1 MEIVTDEPGRSLV
14 VAETAPRMP
23 LALFVAGLALVLLVA
38 APWRGLWAMV
48 AHGPGAGSLDLA
60 GSAVWLAIGLLF
72 LLSLRG
78 GSRIERIAADREGGV
93 AVRSTHLAGFFGWTH
108 RVPADH
114 LQGLTLDVAPGSMRA
129 ARSDSGRARP
139 LRLRLTLRTA
149 KERRRAIPLA
159 LSQVGRTPEVADL
172 ALRLGAAVGLPY
184 YRVVGSDAE
193 QFEIEL
199 LRAAEPD
206 AKTVPPLGGR
216 ADYAR
221 DVVAPPANAA
231 AAEKARRFDPSAFE
245 GTPRVTVWDPR
256 RRVCL
261 EKSWGASALVAPL
274 LAAGLA
280 GPLAWWRLPGL
291 HALPALPRIA
301 ALTLITLV
309 GLAVAVVGWVGL
321 TGALPRRVTL
331 DWDARRLDVDGV
343 RAARRVSFAEIE
355 AIELR
360 ARSFRAR
367 QRQNQYTMYYWCEV
381 RAILRAPAGPPMEE
395 ILAETR
401 RYREDRVTPHVA
413 AAPLARE
420 LAASLH
426 VEEREASS

>member
-1 MEIVTDEPGRSLV
+1 MEIIKDEPGRSLV

-23 LALFVAGLALVLLVA
+23 LAFVVGGLVLVCLVA
-38 APWRGLWAMV
+38 APWRGVWALLRH
-48 AHGPGAGSLDLA
+48 ASEIPPSDLIGS
-60 GSAVWLAIGLLF
+60 GVWLAIGLL
-72 LLSLRG
+72 LLFSLRG
-78 GSRIERIAADREGGV
+78 GSRIERVAADRDGGLV
-93 AVRSTHLAGFFGWTH
+93 VRSTHLAGFLPWSR
-108 RVPADH
+108 RVPSND
-114 LQGLTLDVAPGSMRA
+114 LQGLSLDVAPDSMQPAASGS
-129 ARSDSGRARP
+129 GHPRP

-149 KERRRAIPLA
+149 EGRQRAIPLA
-159 LSQVGRTPEVADL
+159 LSQVGRTSEVADL

-199 LRAAEPD
+199 LRAAEAGAQAIPS
-206 AKTVPPLGGR
+206 LGGR
-216 ADYAR
+216 ADYSK
-221 DVVAPPANAA
+221 DVVAAPATAA
-231 AAEKARRFDPSAFE
+231 AADKARRFDPSAFE
-245 GTPRVTVWDPR
+245 GTPRVTAWDPR
-256 RRVCL
+256 HRVCF
-261 EKSWGASALVAPL
+261 EKSWGASAFVAPL

-291 HALPALPRIA
+291 HGLPALPRIV
-301 ALTLITLV
+301 ALAFITLV
-309 GLAVAVVGWVGL
+309 GFAVAAIGWVGL
-321 TGALPRRVTL
+321 TSALPRRVTL
-331 DWDARRLDVDGV
+331 DWVARSLDVDGL
-343 RAARRVSFAEIE
+343 RATRRVPFSEVE

-381 RAILRAPAGPPMEE
+381 RAILRASAGPPMEE

-420 LAASLH
+420 LAAALD
-426 VEEREASS
+426 VEGRKTSS